1 MKGKKLK
8 FKTEIFL
15 LSLAIILYFV
25 SAFCYSY
32 EVGSEGIPSAM
43 NYPYKGY
50 AIPLA
55 VAASLLLVLAALLY
69 LKRK

>member
-1 MKGKKLK
+1 MKEKKLK

-32 EVGSEGIPSAM
+32 EVGSEGIP
-43 NYPYKGY
+43 YKGY